1 MADIAYKQYPRAV
14 DTSEVIALE
23 TGCAARARRWC
34 GRVGGRSGYPSGF
47 GLALLV
53 LRRGIDASVQPI
65 AIIRGLLA
73 AAFVAI
79 LRRWKWW
86 LPARSARIFRVKAS
100 PIHAEPAPQ
109 TT

>member
-1 MADIAYKQYPRAV
+1 
-14 DTSEVIALE
+14 
-23 TGCAARARRWC
+23 
-34 GRVGGRSGYPSGF
+34 
-47 GLALLV
+47 